1 MSEWLQRH
9 GFFLFGVYVYKV
21 LEFLTMNLVSNSP
34 MNLNVRVK
42 NSKFKKKQLVF
53 DKNDLIFLL

>member
-1 MSEWLQRH
+1 
-9 GFFLFGVYVYKV
+9 VYNV

-42 NSKFKKKQLVF
+42 NRKFKKKTTNF
-53 DKNDLIFLL
+53 